1 MTFFGNFD
9 LAQLVLYLFWIFF
22 FGLIIYIQR
31 ETMREGYPM
40 EAETDGRVGM
50 YGPFDLPSPKTFTLP
65 HGQGLVTVPNP
76 EKDAK
81 EITDRK
87 FAMRRAENWSGAP
100 YVPTG
105 DPMVDGVGPAAWAER
120 RDIAELTMEG
130 DLRIVPMTST
140 NEWSIADGDRN
151 IIGWDVLGTDGQK
164 AGTVKDVWI
173 DRSESLIRYV
183 EVQLS
188 AQKSVLCPMNGVKV
202 GSAEEKAVRVD
213 SITAAQFAKVPT
225 MKKKGQITSL
235 EEEKIM
241 AYYAGGKL
249 YSDPMRSEPW
259 L

>member
-50 YGPFDLPSPKTFTLP
+50 YGPFDMPSPKTFTLP
-65 HGQGLVTVPNP
+65 HGQGEVTVPNP

-87 FAMRRAENWSGAP
+87 FAMRQTETWSGAP

-105 DPMVDGVGPAAWAER
+105 DPMVDGIGPAAWAER

-151 IIGWDVLGTDGQK
+151 IVGWDVLGTDGQK

-173 DRSESLIRYV
+173 DRSESLIRYI
-183 EVQLS
+183 EVALS
-188 AQKSVLCPMNGVKV
+188 AQKSVLCPMNAVKV
-202 GSAEEKAVRVD
+202 GSADEKAVRVD
-213 SITAAQFAKVPT
+213 SIAAAQFAKVPT

-249 YSDPMRSEPW
+249 YSDPARSEPW

>member
-50 YGPFDLPSPKTFTLP
+50 YGPFDMPAPKTFDLP
-65 HGQGLVTVPNP
+65 HGQGRVTVPNP
-76 EKDAK
+76 EKDAR

-87 FAMRRAENWSGAP
+87 FAMRQTENWSGAP

-120 RDIAELTMEG
+120 RDVAELTMEG
-130 DLRIVPMTST
+130 DLRIVPMSST

-151 IIGWDVLGTDGQK
+151 IVGWDVLGTDGEK

-183 EVQLS
+183 EVALS
-188 AQKSVLCPMNGVKV
+188 AQKSVLCPMNAVKV
-202 GSAEEKAVRVD
+202 GAADEKAVRVD

-225 MKKKGQITSL
+225 LKKKGQITSL
-235 EEEKIM
+235 EEEKVM

-249 YSDPMRSEPW
+249 YSDPARSEPW

>member
-50 YGPFDLPSPKTFTLP
+50 YGPFTMPSPKTFLLP
-65 HGQGLVTVPNP
+65 HGQGTVTVPNP

-87 FAMRRAENWSGAP
+87 FAMQQRENWGGAP

-105 DPMVDGVGPAAWAER
+105 DAMVDGVGPGSWAER

-130 DLRIVPMTST
+130 DLRIVPMAST
-140 NEWSIADGDRN
+140 NEWTIADGERN
-151 IIGWDVLGTDGQK
+151 IVGWDVIGCDGQK
-164 AGTVKDVWI
+164 AGTIKDVWI
-173 DRSESLIRYV
+173 DRSESMIRYI
-183 EVQLS
+183 EVALTG
-188 AQKSVLCPMNGVKV
+188 QKSVLAPMNGVV
-202 GSAEEKAVRVD
+202 VNSATQKSVYVD

-225 MKKKGQITSL
+225 MKKKGQVTSL

-241 AYYAGGKL
+241 AYYAAGKL
-249 YSDPMRSEPW
+249 YAEPLRSEPW